1 MAERVSFYSGK
12 VEAEFVSHP
21 IDLPSAPGFLRSEPK
36 EKCLMHGVPF

>member
-12 VEAEFVSHP
+12 VEAEFVTHP

-36 EKCLMHGVPF
+36 EKRLMNSFPF